1 MRRKTAGRLHRIAE
15 GAATILSERG
25 YRLTQMA
32 DVARECD
39 LSAGA
44 LYSYVESKEALL
56 HLALSYVF
64 EIEPDEN
71 DLPYRISSPSE
82 TPNLLKHEIERDA
95 IWPVLSERLQKPG
108 SGPHSE
114 NIAEVAAELFDMMHR
129 RRRAIWLLDRCAN
142 DVPEI
147 ASLYVK
153 NVKVRYLQDLEAL
166 ISRGQSG
173 RLIYR
178 EVDAASAARGVL
190 EMVAWFAMHRLRDA
204 VPLPRSEEKA
214 RGAAI
219 SLAVH
224 ALCRSPV
231 NSTTRIGSLKRRA

>member
-1 MRRKTAGRLHRIAE
+1 MRRKPAGRLHQIAE
-15 GAATILSERG
+15 GAATILSQRG
-25 YRLTQMA
+25 YRLAQMA

-71 DLPYRISSPSE
+71 DLPYRISSPRE
-82 TPNLLKHEIERDA
+82 TLNLLKHEIERDA
-95 IWPVLSERLQKPG
+95 LWPVLSERLQKLG
-108 SGPHSE
+108 TGPHTE

-129 RRRAIWLLDRCAN
+129 RRRAIWLLDRCAK

-147 ASLYVK
+147 AALYVK
-153 NVKVRYLQDLEAL
+153 HVKVRYLQDLEAL

-173 RLIYR
+173 QRIYR
-178 EVDAASAARGVL
+178 DVDAASAARGVL

-204 VPLPRSEEKA
+204 VPLQCSKEKA

-224 ALCRSPV
+224 ALCPSPV
-231 NSTTRIGSLKRRA
+231 NSTTRIESLKE

>member
-1 MRRKTAGRLHRIAE
+1 MRRKPAGRLHQIAA

-25 YRLTQMA
+25 YRLAQMA

-71 DLPYRISSPSE
+71 DLPYRISFPKE
-82 TPNLLKHEIERDA
+82 TLNLLKHEIERDA
-95 IWPVLSERLQKPG
+95 IWPVLSERLQKLG
-108 SGPHSE
+108 SGLHSE

-129 RRRAIWLLDRCAN
+129 RRRAIWLLDRCAK
-142 DVPEI
+142 DVPKI
-147 ASLYVK
+147 AALYVK
-153 NVKVRYLQDLEAL
+153 HVKVRYLKDLEAL

-178 EVDAASAARGVL
+178 DVDAASAARGVL
-190 EMVAWFAMHRLRDA
+190 EMVAWFAVHRLRDA

-214 RGAAI
+214 RGGAI

-231 NSTTRIGSLKRRA
+231 KSTTRIESLKR